1 MILHTQLILPR
12 FRPHSYYGSRYD
24 FDFEYKMKLFPQV
37 IQPTPQI
44 SPSES
49 SSGLQEDNQFSE
61 HLSRTDGKLAPLASI
76 GSCSALSSIES
87 ENRSMG
93 SDSVFITSDNIEEDD
108 TDKELNEED
117 LSSAKS
123 DQDCTN
129 KKYRIVPTTN
139 SCFVISGNPL
149 FNSSRRFSDSTMQI
163 ENLKNIPLPLVTN
176 LKRENNQTITS
187 ICNKNSSPSSSSS
200 STSVSSNLCSSN
212 NSTNS
217 DARKKGIF
225 SRIAIIDTS
234 SPKKTDKINKMK
246 KRLLSRSEPKTINTF
261 KDHPAQIATNN
272 LKTLS
277 LKNLVDSNLWTQET
291 LF

>member
-1 MILHTQLILPR
+1 MKYYLLKNKLHIFLRIL
-12 FRPHSYYGSRYD
+12 
-24 FDFEYKMKLFPQV
+24 QV

-49 SSGLQEDNQFSE
+49 SSGLQEDIFSDRLTNKE
-61 HLSRTDGKLAPLASI
+61 GKLAPLASI
-76 GSCSALSSIES
+76 GSCSAISSIES
-87 ENRSMG
+87 ENRSLG
-93 SDSVFITSDNIEEDD
+93 SDSVFITSENIEEDD
-108 TDKELNEED
+108 TDKEANEED

-149 FNSSRRFSDSTMQI
+149 FNSNRRFSDSHMQ
-163 ENLKNIPLPLVTN
+163 NLEKFKNSPLPIVTN
-176 LKRENNQTITS
+176 LMQTNNQTITS
-187 ICNKNSSPSSSSS
+187 VCSKNSSSSSS
-200 STSVSSNLCSSN
+200 STSLSSNFCSSN
-212 NSTNS
+212 STTS

-234 SPKKTDKINKMK
+234 SPKKTDKIIMNK
-246 KRLLSRSEPKTINTF
+246 KRLLSKSEPVTINF
-261 KDHPAQIATNN
+261 KDSQGQSKVTN

-277 LKNLVDSNLWTQET
+277 LKNLVDSDRWTQET